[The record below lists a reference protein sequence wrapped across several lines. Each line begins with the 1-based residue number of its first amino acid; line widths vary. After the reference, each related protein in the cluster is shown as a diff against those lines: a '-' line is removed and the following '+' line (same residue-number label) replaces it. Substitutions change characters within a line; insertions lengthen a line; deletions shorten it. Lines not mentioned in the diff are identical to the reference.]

1 MVSDVFLEQLRNACP
16 LEEIART
23 YVDLK
28 RRGRTYVC
36 NCPFHS
42 EKTPSF
48 TVFPDTQSFYC
59 FGCGAGGDVITF
71 IQQIE
76 NLDFMDAVKLLA
88 QNSGMTVP
96 EQGADE
102 KQSRMRKRILAVNR
116 AEIGRASC
124 RERV

>member
-1 MVSDVFLEQLRNACP
+1 MSAGRNRTHLCGFETAWQNLRLQLS
-16 LEEIART
+16 
-23 YVDLK
+23 V
-28 RRGRTYVC
+28 
-36 NCPFHS
+36 PFG
-42 EKTPSF
+42 KNTVF

-96 EQGADE
+96 EQGQMKNNPVCE
-102 KQSRMRKRILAVNR
+102 SGFSL
-116 AEIGRASC
+116 
-124 RERV
+124 

>member
-88 QNSGMTVP
+88 QNSGLTVP
-96 EQGADE
+96 EQGAD
-102 KQSRMRKRILAVNR
+102 SRCESSRCQFLLSNDDWQR
-116 AEIGRASC
+116 
-124 RERV
+124 